1 MYMSLISLLSLLME
15 DGTGREGGISD
26 LEYPWNFGS
35 SSILEEVT
43 VTSEYKLSTKVFKE
57 KKSLSGRMT
66 KVSPQHAGGWSTR
79 HWDYETPDVTCHIA
93 VANGP
98 PDDSAIFGH

>member
-1 MYMSLISLLSLLME
+1 MSE
-15 DGTGREGGISD
+15 

-79 HWDYETPDVTCHIA
+79 HLDHDTPDVTNSGKCARMILPSLA
-93 VANGP
+93 TRLVSKFKFLSSLEILY
-98 PDDSAIFGH
+98 DSCPCIIH